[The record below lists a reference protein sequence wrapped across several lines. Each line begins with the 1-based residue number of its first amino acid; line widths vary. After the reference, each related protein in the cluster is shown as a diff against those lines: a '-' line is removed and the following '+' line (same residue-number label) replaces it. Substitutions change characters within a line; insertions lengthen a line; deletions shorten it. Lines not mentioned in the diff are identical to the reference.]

1 MYEKKLHLYHLNN
14 YYRVSSGLFIVNIYV
29 EQILWFNIKYF
40 DRMLNHFNHL
50 VNLCFVMLWGFKEF
64 KLNAME
70 KIIYANLKAQKH

>member
-1 MYEKKLHLYHLNN
+1 MRKKLNN
-14 YYRVSSGLFIVNIYV
+14 CYIVSSGLFIVNIYV

-50 VNLCFVMLWGFKEF
+50 VTLCFVMLWRFKEL